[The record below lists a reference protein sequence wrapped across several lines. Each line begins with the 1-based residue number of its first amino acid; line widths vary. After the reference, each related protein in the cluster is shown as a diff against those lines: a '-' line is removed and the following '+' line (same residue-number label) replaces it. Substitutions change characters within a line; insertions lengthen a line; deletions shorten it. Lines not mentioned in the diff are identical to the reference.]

1 VGVNLNHLLL
11 ILAATSLPVLAG
23 PVFDVR
29 SSDGKALKIELLEVS
44 GENVTFN
51 TVGEKGG
58 KEHSLTLARFD
69 ADSQKK
75 ILDEGKD
82 LAPRLPK
89 LDVEVVVSKKKDKDG
104 YYMVNQTV
112 SARVKLKNTST
123 RIAFPKSTVHL
134 TYFGRSRENAANY
147 KIMGRKTFECE
158 LAAGKQ
164 TEEAVDGFK
173 TRYDSDNAG
182 DYNLGGYQYDSY
194 LLVITD
200 AEGNVIEAKTS
211 DAGVRALIAK
221 DLSKAGTVNKTGV
234 GTILNKDLEALK

>member
-1 VGVNLNHLLL
+1 MNRLLL

-44 GENVTFN
+44 GENVTFS

-58 KEHSLTLARFD
+58 KEHTLGLTRFD

-89 LDVEVVVSKKKDKDG
+89 LDIEVVVSKKKEKDG
-104 YYMVNQTV
+104 YYWVNQTV
-112 SARVKLKNTST
+112 NARVKIKNPST

-134 TYFGRSRENAANY
+134 TYFGRSRENPANY
-147 KIMGRKTFECE
+147 KVMDRKTFECE
-158 LAAGKQ
+158 LAVGAQ
-164 TEEAVDGFK
+164 TEEAVEGFK

-182 DYNLGGYQYDSY
+182 DYNFGGYQYDSY

-200 AEGNVIEAKTS
+200 AAGNVIEAKTS

-221 DLSKAGTVNKTGV
+221 ELSKASTVNKTSV
-234 GTILNKDLEALK
+234 GAILNKDLEALK

>member
-1 VGVNLNHLLL
+1 MKFNHPLL
-11 ILAATSLPVLAG
+11 ILAATSLPLLAG

-29 SSDGKALKIELLEVS
+29 SSDGKAIKIELLELS

-58 KEHSLTLARFD
+58 KEHSLALARFD
-69 ADSQKK
+69 PDSQKK

-82 LAPRLPK
+82 LPPRLPK
-89 LDVEVVVSKKKDKDG
+89 LDIEVVVSKKKDKDG

-112 SARVKLKNTST
+112 SARVKLKNTNP

-147 KIMGRKTFECE
+147 KVMGRKTFECE

-164 TEEAVDGFK
+164 TEEAVEGFK

-200 AEGNVIEAKTS
+200 AAGNVIDSRTS
-211 DAGVRALIAK
+211 DAGVRALLAK
-221 DLSKAGTVNKTGV
+221 DLSKAAEINKTAVNK
-234 GTILNKDLEALK
+234 ILNKDLVELK

>member
-1 VGVNLNHLLL
+1 MKLNHLLL

-29 SSDGKALKIELLEVS
+29 SSDGKALKIELLELA

-51 TVGEKGG
+51 VVSEKGG
-58 KEHSLTLARFD
+58 KEHTLGLTRFD

-89 LDVEVVVSKKKDKDG
+89 LDIEVVVSKKKDKEG
-104 YYMVNQTV
+104 WYMVNQTV

-123 RIAFPKSTVHL
+123 RIAFPKSTVYL
-134 TYFGRSRENAANY
+134 TYFGRDRRNAENY
-147 KIMGRKTFECE
+147 KVMERKSFECE
-158 LAAGKQ
+158 LAIGAQ

-173 TRYDSDNAG
+173 TRFDSDNKG
-182 DYNLGGYQYDSY
+182 YGNVGGYQYDSY
-194 LLVITD
+194 LLVVTD
-200 AEGNVIEAKTS
+200 AEGKVLDARTS

-221 DLSKAGTVNKTGV
+221 DLSKASNINKTGV
-234 GTILNKDLEALK
+234 GTILNKELDALK